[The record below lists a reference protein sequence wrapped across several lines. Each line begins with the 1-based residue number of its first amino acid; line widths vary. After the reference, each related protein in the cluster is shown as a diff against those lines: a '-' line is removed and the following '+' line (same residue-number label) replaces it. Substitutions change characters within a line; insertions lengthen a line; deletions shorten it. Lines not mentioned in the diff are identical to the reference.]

1 MTTAQRLAAKSLRAS
16 ITVKLDLLEHH
27 LPRIVSLGN
36 RLTHCLKRGRKILI
50 CGNGGS
56 AADAQHFAA
65 ELVVRLKSKRRA
77 LPCLALTTDT
87 STLTAC
93 GNDFGFEEIFARQ
106 VEALGARGD
115 LLVLLSTS
123 GRSANIL
130 RAARSAKKRGL
141 VTVALT
147 GSRRNPLTRTAAF
160 ALQVPSTDTQR
171 IQEAHITILH
181 LWGELIE
188 RNLKRPGR

>member
-1 MTTAQRLAAKSLRAS
+1 MTTALRLAEKSLRAS
-16 ITVKLDLLEHH
+16 IMVKLDLLEHH
-27 LPRIVSLGN
+27 LPRIISFGN
-36 RLTHCLKRGRKILI
+36 RLAQCLKRGRKVLI

-65 ELVVRLKSKRRA
+65 ELVVRLNSGKRRA

-87 STLTAC
+87 SILTAC

-106 VEALGARGD
+106 VEALGTRGD
-115 LLVLLSTS
+115 LLVFLSTS
-123 GRSANIL
+123 GKSVNII
-130 RAARSAKKRGL
+130 RAAQMAKKRGL
-141 VTVALT
+141 MTVALT
-147 GSRRNPLTRTAAF
+147 GGRKNSLTRVTDF

-188 RNLKRPGR
+188 QSLK